1 MRSVLRRIRATKG
14 LALTIVATGMHLSP
28 EFGSTIK
35 QIERDGFEVSARI
48 PCLRPEDTGGGM
60 LRSFSRFLTRL
71 VDTLEVLNP
80 HILLLLGDRWEM
92 LAGAMAGS
100 YMNIAVA
107 HVHGGE
113 ISGSVDE
120 PNRHVITRFA
130 HIHLVAAPE
139 HARVLR
145 KIGEQSSRIHV
156 IGAPGLDDIV
166 SHNYAPADY
175 VAARYGVDR
184 CSSHVLLV
192 QHPVVTESLL
202 AEAQIK
208 ATLDAIVRLHYPT
221 TAIYPNADAGGRQ
234 MIKVMKRYAERYPFI
249 RLRRNIPR
257 EDYLGLMA
265 ISSVIVGNSS
275 SGIIEAASFGLPS
288 VNIGSRQ
295 LGRTQPANIQNV
307 GCDEREIT
315 EAIKLALSTTF
326 RSRLR
331 GLRNPYG
338 DGRTAP
344 RLVRILRQLRIT
356 PSFLQKRLEV
366 A

>member
-1 MRSVLRRIRATKG
+1 
-14 LALTIVATGMHLSP
+14 
-28 EFGSTIK
+28 
-35 QIERDGFEVSARI
+35 
-48 PCLRPEDTGGGM
+48 
-60 LRSFSRFLTRL
+60 
-71 VDTLEVLNP
+71 
-80 HILLLLGDRWEM
+80 
-92 LAGAMAGS
+92 
-100 YMNIAVA
+100 
-107 HVHGGE
+107 
-113 ISGSVDE
+113 
-120 PNRHVITRFA
+120 
-130 HIHLVAAPE
+130 
-139 HARVLR
+139 
-145 KIGEQSSRIHV
+145 
-156 IGAPGLDDIV
+156 
-166 SHNYAPADY
+166 
-175 VAARYGVDR
+175 
-184 CSSHVLLV
+184 
-192 QHPVVTESLL
+192 VVTESLL